1 MTLIMLIGGVLM
13 ITYAIVN
20 AYCPTVDKEDAEFES
35 YETFNFKPKPIEIT
49 EVTKVERCY
58 SPGVR
63 NDSVEEICDV
73 AVPMF
78 TYYDVPLSDEI
89 QQYIQI
95 QCLEKFGVLELC
107 GYNLPKLVINIIRW
121 ESGFDATNDNG
132 KCCGLMSVTHKLS
145 DSIREEEHIT
155 NLIEPEQNIRAGIH
169 ILKMMYNHACEF
181 LKEHSHY
188 MADEYKE
195 ERLID
200 LILDWYHNG
209 YHSTSF
215 GSEYT
220 EDIKS
225 TYETTKE
232 RS

>member
-20 AYCPTVDKEDAEFES
+20 AYCPTVDKEDTEFES

-58 SPGVR
+58 SPGAR
-63 NDSVEEICDV
+63 NDSVEENVEIL
-73 AVPMF
+73 VPMF

-89 QQYIQI
+89 QQYIHI
-95 QCLEKFGVLELC
+95 QCLEKFGTIELD

-121 ESGFDATNDNG
+121 ESGFNQDNDNG
-132 KCCGLMSVTHKLS
+132 KCCGLMSVTHNLS
-145 DSIREEEHIT
+145 DTIIEEEHIT
-155 NLIEPEQNIRAGIH
+155 NLIEPDQNIRAGIR
-169 ILKMMYNHACEF
+169 ILKNMYDLARKSYNG
-181 LKEHSHY
+181 K
-188 MADEYKE
+188 
-195 ERLID
+195 RGLID
-200 LILDWYHNG
+200 VALDG
-209 YHSTSF
+209 YHCGYRITF
-215 GSEYT
+215 TGFISEYT
-220 EDIKS
+220 DNIKS